1 MSSWGAEAVGEHNR
15 RLSQRVADGA
25 EALGLRVA
33 PAALRAPHLL
43 GLRLDPTVDAEALAP
58 ALADD
63 AVHVSVRGDA
73 IRVSVHAFNN
83 DADVDHLLDALGRR
97 LGRRP

>member
-1 MSSWGAEAVGEHNR
+1 MSARIPRKGKNHTS
-15 RLSQRVADGA
+15 S
-25 EALGLRVA
+25 
-33 PAALRAPHLL
+33 
-43 GLRLDPTVDAEALAP
+43 TVDAEALAP

-83 DADVDHLLDALGRR
+83 DADVDHLLEALGRR